1 MSAST
6 DPHALCDLWLRRYRP
21 CAAPAVRLACF
32 PHAGGSATSFLPFV
46 RALPEEVEV
55 LAVQY
60 PGRQDRRSEPLI
72 DTVDGLVEPLAE
84 VLRAHA
90 DRPLVLFGHSMGAT
104 VAYEVARVLQRQGAG
119 PAALVVSG
127 RRAPTTN
134 RPMTVHLYDDDR
146 LLAELRSLDGT
157 DESLLADPELL
168 QLVLPAIRNDYRAV
182 GTYTHRPGP
191 PLDCPLTVFTGADD
205 PNVTAAEAAA
215 WAEVAVAGA
224 PVRTFPGGHFFLHQ
238 RPAEVCAALVDT
250 LAPLL
255 PVGTGGTHAT

>member
-6 DPHALCDLWLRRYRP
+6 DPHPLGDLWLRRYQPR
-21 CAAPAVRLACF
+21 AAPAVRLVCF

-46 RALPEEVEV
+46 RALPDEVEMS
-55 LAVQY
+55 AVQY
-60 PGRQDRRSEPLI
+60 PGRQERRSDPLI
-72 DTVDGLVEPLAE
+72 GTIEGLVEPVAGALAGYG
-84 VLRAHA
+84 
-90 DRPLVLFGHSMGAT
+90 DRPLVLFGHSMGAI
-104 VAYEVARVLQRQGAG
+104 VAYEVARTLQQRGAA

-127 RRAPTTN
+127 RRSPTTH
-134 RPMTVHLYDDDR
+134 RPMTVHLHDDDR

-182 GTYTHRPGP
+182 GTYTHRPGAA
-191 PLDCPLTVFTGADD
+191 LECPLTVFTGTDD

-215 WAEVAVAGA
+215 WEDVAAAGTRR
-224 PVRTFPGGHFFLHQ
+224 RTFPGGHFFPYQ
-238 RPAEVCAALVDT
+238 RTEEVCEALVDS

-255 PVGTGGTHAT
+255 LAGARGSHAT

>member
-6 DPHALCDLWLRRYRP
+6 DPHLLGDLWLRRYQPR
-21 CAAPAVRLACF
+21 AAPAVRLVCF

-46 RALPEEVEV
+46 RTLPDQVEV

-60 PGRQDRRSEPLI
+60 PGRQDRRSDPLI
-72 DTVDGLVEPLAE
+72 DTVEGLVEPLVE
-84 VLRAHA
+84 VLEGHG

-104 VAYEVARVLQRQGAG
+104 VAYEVARVLQQRGAG

-182 GTYTHRPGP
+182 GTYSHRPGAR
-191 PLDCPLTVFTGADD
+191 LDCPLTVFTGADD

-215 WAEVAVAGA
+215 WGDVAAAGA
-224 PVRTFPGGHFFLHQ
+224 RVHTFPGGHFFLYQ
-238 RPAEVCAALVDT
+238 QAVEVSATLVDA

-255 PVGTGGTHAT
+255 PVGARGSHAT